1 MLKIFNELK
10 PFFNNTYREI
20 SVREF
25 AKEIKV
31 TPPTASTI
39 LKKYE
44 QEKIL
49 KKREFKRNLLFRANK
64 ENDLFENLAK
74 IFWKT
79 LLRGE
84 LENLH
89 KKAAY
94 KQIILF
100 GSIAKAE
107 NTNKS
112 DIDLFINI
120 PKKQINTR
128 TIEKKLKREIQL
140 HFKEELAN
148 KNLKNNIQ
156 KGIRIF

>member
-10 PFFNNTYREI
+10 PFFKDTYREV

-31 TPPTASTI
+31 TPPTASTT

-44 QEKIL
+44 QEKVL
-49 KKREFKRNLLFRANK
+49 KKREFKRNLLFRVDK

-79 LLRGE
+79 LLREE

-89 KKAAY
+89 KKVAY

-107 NTNKS
+107 NTNES
-112 DIDLFINI
+112 DIDLFIDI
-120 PKKQINTR
+120 PRKPITTKTM
-128 TIEKKLKREIQL
+128 EKKLNRKIQL
-140 HFKEELAN
+140 HFKEKLVN

-156 KGIRIF
+156 KGIIIF